1 MKSECFN
8 QFTVILDETE
18 AGALARLWGP
28 IYALQR
34 EPNYPT

>member
-1 MKSECFN
+1 MKSERFN
-8 QFTVILDETE
+8 QVSAILDETE
-18 AGALARLWGP
+18 AGASARPWGP